1 MKLMKWLMFFCAFT
15 LSFSTWLFA
24 QEPKVAPPVER
35 TSSYTDGGAEACLH
49 CHSGEKMRAIE
60 NSVHGNMENMYAPLA
75 AQGCEACHGP
85 GSIHISRAHGGAG
98 FPKMTDFGR
107 GKNYSPRDV
116 QIEACLACHHDE
128 KGGTS
133 AIEWNSSSHNRRAIN
148 CSTCHTVH
156 AETEPMQDADQQ
168 VTKCN
173 RCHRKD
179 IEKHEHFEEVNI
191 DFESLACGTCHNVH
205 EAFDRE
211 ERHAELEQ

>member
-1 MKLMKWLMFFCAFT
+1 MKWSMLVFALF
-15 LSFSTWLFA
+15 LSLSTAVLA
-24 QEPKVAPPVER
+24 QDPGVVEPVKR
-35 TSSYTDGGAEACLH
+35 TPSYTEGGAEACLH
-49 CHSGEKMRAIE
+49 CHSGEPMRAIE

-75 AQGCEACHGP
+75 TQGCEACHGP

-98 FPKMTDFGR
+98 FPKMIDFGR
-107 GKNYSPRDV
+107 GKNYSPREI

-133 AIEWNSSSHNRRAIN
+133 AIEWHSSSHNRPSIN

-156 AETEPMQDADQQ
+156 AVTEPMHDADQQ
-168 VTKCN
+168 VAKCN

-179 IEKHEHFEEVNI
+179 LEKHEHFEEVNI
-191 DFESLACGTCHNVH
+191 DFDSLSCGTCHNVH

-211 ERHAELEQ
+211 GRHDEVTSQ